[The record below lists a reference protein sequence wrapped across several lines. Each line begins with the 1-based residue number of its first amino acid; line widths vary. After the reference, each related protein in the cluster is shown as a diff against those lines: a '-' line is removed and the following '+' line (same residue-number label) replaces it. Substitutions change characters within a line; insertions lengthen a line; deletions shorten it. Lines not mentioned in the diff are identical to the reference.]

1 MCGIQSANNRS
12 EHDIETTFQLPR
24 VKIPFNDLYRQF
36 DYFIVPARCEAIV
49 SAYAAIIIRAE
60 VYCRIKSKLASAIL
74 TIE

>member
-12 EHDIETTFQLPR
+12 EHDTETTLQLLR

-36 DYFIVPARCEAIV
+36 DYFIAPAPCEAIV
-49 SAYAAIIIRAE
+49 SAYTAIIVGAE
-60 VYCRIKSKLASAIL
+60 IYCRIKNKLASAIL